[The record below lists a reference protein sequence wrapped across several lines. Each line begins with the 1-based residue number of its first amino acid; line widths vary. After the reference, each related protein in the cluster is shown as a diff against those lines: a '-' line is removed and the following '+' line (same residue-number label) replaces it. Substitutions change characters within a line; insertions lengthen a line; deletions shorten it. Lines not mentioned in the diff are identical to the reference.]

1 MATTSSAKAGRKEA
15 LRSAACR
22 SGAALSAPAAAAG
35 PRLGGEGGGQ
45 QVVPVLLAAAAL
57 HGKSRFV
64 QARGL
69 HSRRPATATARP
81 HRHNIT
87 RKVCISGGRTGTGH
101 GSNNSRCVDSGD
113 TAAILPRNTRS
124 GLRRVA
130 SMDTALWQY
139 RIQSPELCRAQGC
152 CGAHIAVVTV
162 AGAGAGGAC
171 WRFAAPHC
179 GLRLAAAS
187 RLAAWPGPR
196 PEPQAAPAPGWED
209 VGPVVHPAVSSPGT
223 VGTVV
228 QTVQP
233 RLASWRGPHGDKV
246 GGAADW

>member
-1 MATTSSAKAGRKEA
+1 M
-15 LRSAACR
+15 
-22 SGAALSAPAAAAG
+22 
-35 PRLGGEGGGQ
+35 
-45 QVVPVLLAAAAL
+45 LLAAAAL

-152 CGAHIAVVTV
+152 CGAHIALVTV
-162 AGAGAGGAC
+162 AGDGGWCWWSLLEVCCPALRAAAGGRVSPGRVAGAAPRATGCTSTRLGG
-171 WRFAAPHC
+171 C
-179 GLRLAAAS
+179 GAS
-187 RLAAWPGPR
+187 CTPGR
-196 PEPQAAPAPGWED
+196 VLPG
-209 VGPVVHPAVSSPGT
+209 
-223 VGTVV
+223 
-228 QTVQP
+228 
-233 RLASWRGPHGDKV
+233 HGGYSCTDCT
-246 GGAADW
+246 A